1 MTGAVLFSMAP
12 TVLQLSE
19 SSESYYADGV
29 ATTRQGF
36 VDRMA
41 SALHQAGLPRV
52 PSLVF
57 SALLVDDDGRMTS
70 AELAEA
76 LHLSPASISGA
87 VKYLEQI
94 QMMRRERER
103 GSRRDVY
110 VVEEDAWHGALM
122 RRDQV
127 YAPMIAALTA
137 GLAAVP
143 PDTPAHQRMLV
154 TREFLAFVNEEM
166 TALAAKWEQRRG
178 ELLRS
183 RT

>member
-1 MTGAVLFSMAP
+1 
-12 TVLQLSE
+12 
-19 SSESYYADGV
+19 V
-29 ATTRQGF
+29 ATSTQDF
-36 VDRMA
+36 VERMA
-41 SALHQAGLPRV
+41 SALNQAGLARV

-76 LHLSPASISGA
+76 LHVSPASISGA

-94 QMMRRERER
+94 GMMRRERVR

-110 VVEEDAWHGALM
+110 VVEDEAWHTALM

-137 GLAAVP
+137 GLGAVGP
-143 PDTPAHQRMLV
+143 ETDAHRRMLV
-154 TREFLAFVNEEM
+154 TREFFRFVNDEL
-166 TALAAKWEQRRG
+166 TALADKWERRR
-178 ELLRS
+178 EEILD
-183 RT
+183 T

>member
-1 MTGAVLFSMAP
+1 
-12 TVLQLSE
+12 
-19 SSESYYADGV
+19 V

-36 VDRMA
+36 IERMA
-41 SALHQAGLPRV
+41 SALHQAGLARV

-70 AELAEA
+70 AELAES

-94 QMMRRERER
+94 GMMRRERER

-110 VVEEDAWHGALM
+110 VVEEEAWHTALM
-122 RRDQV
+122 KRDQV

-137 GLAAVP
+137 GLGAVGP
-143 PDTPAHQRMLV
+143 TTSAHQRMLV
-154 TREFLAFVNEEM
+154 TREFFAFINEEM
-166 TALAAKWEQRRG
+166 TALADKWEQRRQEVVG
-178 ELLRS
+178 R
-183 RT
+183 